1 MPAVDD
7 LNCILDETI
16 TAAEVPE
23 LDPVD
28 SLNALD
34 ALLGLAAFPAE
45 QVLAM
50 SLSRTGLDLD
60 QLWERKRQV
69 IEQAPGLS
77 VWRGGETFTFE
88 QVMRQIKAKYVVRLT
103 ATPTR
108 KDGHH
113 PIIYMQC
120 GPVRFSMSARTMT
133 ESTPFEHQ
141 VIPRRTDFR
150 LPSDPA
156 QVAIQEIYAALVAD
170 TARNEMIARDVIA
183 CAYRKSHL
191 GRRRSSHTCCKSDV
205 RASLA
210 TIEKH

>member
-1 MPAVDD
+1 MR
-7 LNCILDETI
+7 
-16 TAAEVPE
+16 
-23 LDPVD
+23 
-28 SLNALD
+28 
-34 ALLGLAAFPAE
+34 LLGLAAFPAE

-170 TARNEMIARDVIA
+170 TARNRDDCPGRDRLCLPQIPSGQEAVVAYLLQIRCSGFSSQQSRSTKSPRCDLANKVVLSCREARIGTPA
-183 CAYRKSHL
+183 PGLELR
-191 GRRRSSHTCCKSDV
+191 
-205 RASLA
+205 
-210 TIEKH
+210 